1 MNHFFHP
8 FHVALVAPL
17 AATHLAG
24 PDYFD
29 DNDAHQAQVYPIPA
43 TAINGPLSVS
53 IVDHDSPLYWSVG
66 SRRLIFIYL
75 GPTVPRPAM
84 FLVPRVPQ
92 YNVMLTKS
100 RDAVLLYIS
109 WNWPFVRRLCQIR
122 GRLHLEGS
130 AAGKRS
136 LTSTT
141 LYACA
146 ACMMQHLI
154 EAILFARSH
163 VSF

>member
-8 FHVALVAPL
+8 FQVALLAPL

-29 DNDAHQAQVYPIPA
+29 DNDAHQAQAYPIPA

-53 IVDHDSPLYWSVG
+53 IVDRDSPLYWPVG
-66 SRRLIFIYL
+66 SRRLIFISL
-75 GPTVPRPAM
+75 DPLCRIRRILT
-84 FLVPRVPQ
+84 RVPP
-92 YNVMLTKS
+92 YNVLSTKS
-100 RDAVLLYIS
+100 RDAVVLYIS
-109 WNWPFVRRLCQIR
+109 WNWPFVRHLCQIR
-122 GRLHLEGS
+122 GRLRLE
-130 AAGKRS
+130 AAAWKRS

-141 LYACA
+141 YALPC
-146 ACMMQHLI
+146 CRGLMQY
-154 EAILFARSH
+154 RSMSSCLSTSA